1 MSYLFMREK
10 FKWMI
15 TDYNLYSAFNVICQ
29 VFGNIFGTY
38 VLNKMFGI
46 PEILMAIIGY
56 FSAMAEY
63 IVAGLANYSWELYVG
78 KRNYLIHVHTFDIFG
93 FY

>member
-1 MSYLFMREK
+1 MRDK

-29 VFGNIFGTY
+29 VFGNIIGTY

-46 PEILMAIIGY
+46 PEILMAIFGY
-56 FSAMAEY
+56 FSAMTEY
-63 IVAGLANYSWELYVG
+63 IVVGLADYSWELYVG
-78 KRNYLIHVHTFDIFG
+78 KLIS
-93 FY
+93 